1 MLGGPVPQLG
11 LVVVWN
17 NGGKGIHF
25 DVVGSGWAMFGL
37 LFLIKVGK
45 IAGPVKFWV

>member
-1 MLGGPVPQLG
+1 MPQLG
-11 LVVVWN
+11 LVVVGS
-17 NGGKGIHF
+17 NGEKGIHF
-25 DVVGSGWAMFGL
+25 DVVGGCWAMFGL